1 MNCPVYV
8 IDPQRYAFDN
18 TWKLFMTFFNK
29 SNLTLSASKRY
40 ACKKK
45 RKKNETAMQEAEERK
60 PKNTNGI

>member
-18 TWKLFMTFFNK
+18 TWKLFMTFFNN

-40 ACKKK
+40 LCKEKEKK
-45 RKKNETAMQEAEERK
+45 
-60 PKNTNGI
+60 